1 MLKQIHAEHYE
12 DSPLFFYFH
21 ILLRPALKYG
31 DDELL
36 CDGLQGDGNA
46 PQLLFKGA
54 LLLPVCNQSMR
65 VFAFFVD
72 AQT

>member
-1 MLKQIHAEHYE
+1 VKN
-12 DSPLFFYFH
+12 
-21 ILLRPALKYG
+21 G

-36 CDGLQGDGNA
+36 CVGLQGDGTA